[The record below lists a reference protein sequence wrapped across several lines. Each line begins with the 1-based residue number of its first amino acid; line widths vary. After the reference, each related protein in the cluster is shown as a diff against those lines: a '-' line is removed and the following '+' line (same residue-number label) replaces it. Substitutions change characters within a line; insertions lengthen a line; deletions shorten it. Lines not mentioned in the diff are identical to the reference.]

1 MEFWCKVGSGEISE
15 SEDIVQSDP
24 EKVPS
29 RERSDYSMTGEDS
42 DEEEE
47 GYRIY
52 LNENCQNEYF
62 GEDDDDYLGAESY
75 ED

>member
-1 MEFWCKVGSGEISE
+1 MTFKRLSNVKLNFPQVASKIKVGLAE
-15 SEDIVQSDP
+15 V
-24 EKVPS
+24 
-29 RERSDYSMTGEDS
+29 DS